1 MIKHFLL
8 AALLLAPLAALRDA
22 DGKTELPIQCS
33 CKPHPETHSL
43 FQLLTSTTG
52 L

>member
-8 AALLLAPLAALRDA
+8 AALLLAPLAALCDA
-22 DGKTELPIQCS
+22 DGKTEPPIQCS